1 MGRDSELG
9 FGIMRMPMREDGIDW
24 KKSKELVDEY
34 MKGEYCY
41 FDTHPAYMMNQSQ
54 RIIKELVVKRYARD
68 RFRLADKIP
77 YYGITAYHDYESILE
92 QELRECGVEYFD
104 YYLMHAVSED
114 VYAMHEKMGGF
125 DFLRKVKEEGKARNI
140 GFSFHDKPKLLD
152 RILEKYRDIDFV
164 QLQINYVDW
173 ENPVIQSKSCY
184 EVARK
189 HNKNIIVMEPIKG
202 GCLARG
208 EDPRYNAKLALQFVK
223 NLPGIKVILS
233 GMNEIEQVKDN
244 RETVGGK
251 NSQPDFHIYKELQEK
266 MERQNVIPCTLCGYC
281 ERECAQGI
289 KIPEIFTL
297 INTYYRPGIHDRTID
312 GRISMLY
319 KNLVAEGAAGK
330 CVGCGKCEK
339 RCPQKIPIR
348 ENLRKAV
355 TMFEKKHFYTSERN
369 AQILIYLMKEYGIKK
384 IVSSPGAT
392 NAAFVYSVQQDD
404 FFEIYSAPDERSA
417 AYIACGLARESG
429 ETVALSCTG
438 ATASR
443 NYVPGLTEAFY
454 RNIPI
459 LAITS
464 AQPDCRIGHNLPQ
477 VIDRTKMQNDI
488 VKMSVEMPL
497 VKDDEDEW
505 SCVLNANKA
514 LNELWNRS
522 PGPVHINLI
531 TIGNQDFSVRTLP
544 YVRVIRRIHRGEECP
559 AVPDGKIGIFC
570 GEHGRWDDRLR
581 IMVDSFCE
589 KYDAVVI
596 CDHTSNY
603 SGKNRWTPTFLNR
616 RTREDSLYDID
627 LLIHIGNIS
636 GAYFPIRAKEVW
648 RVHTDGEYRDTF
660 KKLSYVFAMDEFDFF
675 KTYVQDVQNLRNMYV
690 GNQWPGYAE
699 NLREDAKN
707 MPFSNAWVASQTAH
721 LLPSDSVLH
730 LAILNSL
737 RVWNYYSI
745 PENVRVYSNTGG
757 FGIDGCLSTLVGAS
771 LADPDKLYFGVIGDL
786 AFFYDMN
793 VLGNRH
799 IGKNIRLLVI
809 NNGCGTEFK
818 NYSHAAKIFGEQ
830 TDLFIAAKGHYG
842 NQSEKLLRDY
852 AEALGFLYKAVRT
865 KEEYLE
871 LLPWFLNM
879 NTEKKSVI
887 IEIFTDSGL
896 ESEALR
902 LLNEEEDKAEFVNRE
917 QEKMVPDWIEDL
929 SEKEVVLWGCGHCLF
944 QNISKVEQYCSV
956 RYVCDNDPKKWNTD
970 VLPGIRCIS
979 PDQLSNKDNIFVVI
993 MLEDGTVGFD
1003 IVHQL
1008 QSLEIKY
1015 FDIVKNWLKYAKK
1028 LNWRGL
1034 E

>member
-1 MGRDSELG
+1 M
-9 FGIMRMPMREDGIDW
+9 I
-24 KKSKELVDEY
+24 
-34 MKGEYCY
+34 
-41 FDTHPAYMMNQSQ
+41 
-54 RIIKELVVKRYARD
+54 
-68 RFRLADKIP
+68 
-77 YYGITAYHDYESILE
+77 
-92 QELRECGVEYFD
+92 
-104 YYLMHAVSED
+104 
-114 VYAMHEKMGGF
+114 
-125 DFLRKVKEEGKARNI
+125 
-140 GFSFHDKPKLLD
+140 
-152 RILEKYRDIDFV
+152 
-164 QLQINYVDW
+164 
-173 ENPVIQSKSCY
+173 
-184 EVARK
+184 
-189 HNKNIIVMEPIKG
+189 
-202 GCLARG
+202 
-208 EDPRYNAKLALQFVK
+208 
-223 NLPGIKVILS
+223 
-233 GMNEIEQVKDN
+233 
-244 RETVGGK
+244 
-251 NSQPDFHIYKELQEK
+251 
-266 MERQNVIPCTLCGYC
+266 
-281 ERECAQGI
+281 
-289 KIPEIFTL
+289 
-297 INTYYRPGIHDRTID
+297 
-312 GRISMLY
+312 
-319 KNLVAEGAAGK
+319 AEGAAGR

-355 TMFEKKHFYTSERN
+355 AMFEKEHFYTSERN
-369 AQILIYLMKEYGIKK
+369 AQILIYLMKKYGIKK
-384 IVSSPGAT
+384 IISSPGAT

-429 ETVALSCTG
+429 EAVALSCTG

-443 NYVPGLTEAFY
+443 NYVPGMTEAFY

-477 VIDRTKMQNDI
+477 VIDRTRMQNDI

-514 LNELWNRS
+514 LNELWHRT

-531 TIGNQDFSVRTLP
+531 TGGNQDFSVRTLP
-544 YVRVIRRIHRGEECP
+544 YVRMIRRIHRGEKLP
-559 AVPDGKIGIFC
+559 IVPVGKIGIFC
-570 GEHGRWDDRLR
+570 GEHDRWDDKLR

-616 RTREDSLYDID
+616 RIREDSLYDID

-648 RVHTDGEYRDTF
+648 RVHMDGEYRDTF
-660 KKLSYVFAMDEFDFF
+660 KRLSYVFEMDEFDFF
-675 KTYVQDVQNLRNMYV
+675 RTYVQDVQNARNMTEGRQWSDYV
-690 GNQWPGYAE
+690 K
-699 NLREDAKN
+699 NLREDAKE

-721 LLPSDSVLH
+721 LLPPDSVLH

-737 RVWNYYSI
+737 RVWNYYPI
-745 PENVRVYSNTGG
+745 PEKVRVYSNTGG

-771 LADPDKLYFGVIGDL
+771 LVNPDKLYFGVTGDL

-818 NYSHAAKIFGEQ
+818 NYNHAVKIFGEQ
-830 TDLFIAAKGHYG
+830 TDLFIAARGHYG

-852 AEALGFLYKAVRT
+852 AENLGFLYKSVST
-865 KEEYLE
+865 KEEYLKV
-871 LLPWFLNM
+871 LPWFLSM
-879 NTEKKSVI
+879 NTENKSVI
-887 IEIFTDSGL
+887 IEIFTDSDL
-896 ESEALR
+896 ESEALKM
-902 LLNEEEDKAEFVNRE
+902 LNEEEDKAEFVNRE
-917 QEKMVPDWIEDL
+917 QKGMVPDWIDDL
-929 SEKEVVLWGCGHCLF
+929 LEKEVVLWGCGYSFFNNL
-944 QNISKVEQYCSV
+944 SKVEQYCKV
-956 RYVCDNDPKKWNTD
+956 RYVCDNDSKKWNTEI
-970 VLPGIRCIS
+970 LPGIRCIS
-979 PDQLSNKDNIFVVI
+979 PEQLSNKDNTFVVI
-993 MLEDGTVGFD
+993 MLEDGAVGFD

-1008 QSLEIKY
+1008 QTLGIKY
-1015 FDIVKNWLKYAKK
+1015 FDIVKNWLKYANK
-1028 LNWRGL
+1028 LNWRSL